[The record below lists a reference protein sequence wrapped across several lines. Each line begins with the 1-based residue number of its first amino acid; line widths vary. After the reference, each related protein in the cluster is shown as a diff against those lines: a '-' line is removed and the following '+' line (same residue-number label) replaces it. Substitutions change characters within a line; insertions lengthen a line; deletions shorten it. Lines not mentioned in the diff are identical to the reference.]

1 MKEFRGEFVGKG
13 KKFGIVISR
22 FNEFISRSLLDG
34 ACDCLVRHQVAEDNI
49 EILWTSGSFE
59 IPLVAKQLAKT
70 NKYDGI
76 ICLGAVIRGDTPHFD
91 YIASEVT
98 KGIAHINL
106 EIGIPVIF
114 GIVTADT
121 LEQAIDRAGAKEGNK
136 GWLAALSAIEM
147 VNLLDKIK
155 QK

>member
-1 MKEFRGEFVGKG
+1 MKEFRGEFVGKD
-13 KKFGIVISR
+13 KKFALVISR
-22 FNEFISRSLLDG
+22 FNEFISSALRDG
-34 ACDCLVRHQVAEDNI
+34 ACDCLVRHQVNTEDI
-49 EILWTSGSFE
+49 EVFWTSGSFE

-70 NKYDGI
+70 NKYNAV

-91 YIASEVT
+91 YIANEAA
-98 KGIAHINL
+98 KGIAQINL
-106 EIGIPVIF
+106 ETSIPVIF

-147 VNLLDKIK
+147 ANLVDKIK
-155 QK
+155 